1 MSQRGYERAFESEEI
16 SGFGNV
22 IHGDYSTAGMEADLQ
37 WKDAAFMEDCADILA
52 GNMYPAQVTEGSVQE
67 GIHDLKKEISV
78 NDGKVSTQQG
88 LKKNVVT
95 KSSM

>member
-67 GIHDLKKEISV
+67 GIHDLKTEISV

>member
-1 MSQRGYERAFESEEI
+1 MSQRGYQSSFESEEI
-16 SGFGNV
+16 CGFGNL

-52 GNMYPAQVTEGSVQE
+52 GNMYPAQVTEGSVQGE
-67 GIHDLKKEISV
+67 GKDLKSEISV

-88 LKKNVVT
+88 
-95 KSSM
+95 